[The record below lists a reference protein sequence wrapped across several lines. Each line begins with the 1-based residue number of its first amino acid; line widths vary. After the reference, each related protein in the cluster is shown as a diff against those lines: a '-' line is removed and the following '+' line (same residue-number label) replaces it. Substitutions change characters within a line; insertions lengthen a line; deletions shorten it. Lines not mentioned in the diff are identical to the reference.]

1 MYKIYSIPINV
12 SFPGLLR
19 DAPRRD
25 NEAILERYS
34 NDIYSIYLN
43 KLSEY
48 MISATHDGNSAKRLR
63 SLLEEIIKVKTLLHT
78 EEIQKQDT
86 IE

>member
-1 MYKIYSIPINV
+1 MYKLYSIPLSV
-12 SFPGLLR
+12 SFPALLR

-25 NEAILERYS
+25 NEAILERYF

-43 KLSEY
+43 KLSSY
-48 MISATHDGNSAKRLR
+48 ILAATHDQVAAERLR

-78 EEIQKQDT
+78 EENQKHAT

>member
-1 MYKIYSIPINV
+1 MSV
-12 SFPGLLR
+12 AFPGLLR

-25 NEAILERYS
+25 NEAILERYF

-43 KLSEY
+43 KLSSY
-48 MISATHDGNSAKRLR
+48 MIAGVHDEDQAKKLR

-78 EEIQKQDT
+78 EEDKKQYT

>member
-1 MYKIYSIPINV
+1 MYKIYSVPINV

-25 NEAILERYS
+25 NEAILERYF
-34 NDIYSIYLN
+34 NDIYSIYIN
-43 KLSEY
+43 KLSAY
-48 MISATHDGNSAKRLR
+48 MISTAHDSESAKGLR

-78 EEIQKQDT
+78 EEMQKQDT

>member
-1 MYKIYSIPINV
+1 MSV
-12 SFPGLLR
+12 SFPALLR

-25 NEAILERYS
+25 NEAVLERYF

-43 KLSEY
+43 KLSAY
-48 MISATHDGNSAKRLR
+48 VIAGMHDQVAADRLR
-63 SLLEEIIKVKTLLHT
+63 SLLEEIIKVKTLLHN
-78 EEIQKQDT
+78 EETQKHDT

>member
-1 MYKIYSIPINV
+1 MYKIYNIPINI
-12 SFPGLLR
+12 SFPNLLR

-25 NEAILERYS
+25 NEAILERYF

-43 KLSEY
+43 KLSTY
-48 MISATHDGNSAKRLR
+48 MISTVHDEDSAKRLR

>member
-1 MYKIYSIPINV
+1 MYKIYNIPMSIA
-12 SFPGLLR
+12 FPGLLR

-25 NEAILERYS
+25 NEAILERYFS
-34 NDIYSIYLN
+34 DIYSIYLN
-43 KLSEY
+43 KLSSY
-48 MISATHDGNSAKRLR
+48 MISGSHDEEAAKRLR

-78 EEIQKQDT
+78 DEDKKQYT